1 MDKVAILAELKALAN
16 DVPDFAS
23 YEPTSRA
30 HLAWIGRTHALIARW
45 DRLEAIGFSSAA
57 DFLPFQITR
66 ANNVAKM
73 LGILHRAIADL
84 ELQVPALPNQAF
96 GPGAVYDFLKSLR
109 DLLGSATTS
118 VFVVDPY
125 LDEGIF
131 DAYLSV
137 VPAQVAV
144 RLLTREYA
152 AALKPAVQK
161 FIAQKKMTVEVR
173 ISKAIH
179 DRVVFIDGRSC
190 WVLGASIKDA
200 AKAKPTYLA
209 PLAAD
214 AVSLKLA
221 DYEQIWSSATSL

>member
-1 MDKVAILAELKALAN
+1 MDKVVLLTELRVLAN

-23 YEPTSRA
+23 YAPTSRL
-30 HLAWIGRTHALIARW
+30 HLAWVGRTHALLARW
-45 DRLEAIGFSSAA
+45 NRLEAIGFSSAA
-57 DFLPFQITR
+57 DFLPFEITR

-84 ELQVPALPNQAF
+84 ELEVPTLQNQAF

-118 VFVVDPY
+118 IFVVDPY

-137 VPAQVAV
+137 VPAEVSV
-144 RLLTREYA
+144 RLLVREYA
-152 AALKPAVQK
+152 AALKPAVAK
-161 FIAQKKMTVEVR
+161 FVSQKKMPVEVR
-173 ISKAIH
+173 ASKAIH

-214 AVSLKLA
+214 AVALKLA
-221 DYEQIWSSATSL
+221 DYEKIWTSATPI